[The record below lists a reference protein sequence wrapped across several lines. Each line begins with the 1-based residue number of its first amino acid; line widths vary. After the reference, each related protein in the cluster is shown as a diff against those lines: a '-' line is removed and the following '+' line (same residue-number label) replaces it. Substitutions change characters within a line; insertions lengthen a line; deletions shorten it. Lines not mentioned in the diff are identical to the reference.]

1 MQDYPKLLETCE
13 KVGFTMV
20 PREFCFSTVKN
31 DIKTAADK
39 FKANNSPESASTCE
53 ADYYEQNRRLL
64 KLCGA
69 QIEQGDL
76 SDFAGIKTA
85 IFPRV
90 YLAPSFAVTLK
101 EMRSKV
107 KKLNISK
114 DSTFIVGS
122 DIYISNVSVDGYVQ
136 LDQKGV
142 VIQDKQYGKLV
153 ATEAGDPDYVAIR
166 GFKYINE

>member
-1 MQDYPKLLETCE
+1 M
-13 KVGFTMV
+13 
-20 PREFCFSTVKN
+20 
-31 DIKTAADK
+31 
-39 FKANNSPESASTCE
+39 
-53 ADYYEQNRRLL
+53 
-64 KLCGA
+64 
-69 QIEQGDL
+69 
-76 SDFAGIKTA
+76 A
-85 IFPRV
+85 IQ
-90 YLAPSFAVTLK
+90 

-122 DIYISNVSVDGYVQ
+122 GIYISNVSVDGYVQ

-153 ATEAGDPDYVAIR
+153 AMEAGDPDYVAIR